1 MRPDLEAS
9 ASPGSHSW
17 ALRVVLTGGH
27 SNAAWARRGFV
38 EPAGPG
44 LPPIAD
50 HVDPDLLL
58 KGLGMLAERELVG
71 ARLS

>member
-1 MRPDLEAS
+1 MRPDLEVPAS
-9 ASPGSHSW
+9 APGQPW

-27 SNAAWARRGFV
+27 ANTTWARRGLI

-44 LPPIAD
+44 LPPVAD

-58 KGLGMLAERELVG
+58 KGLGMLAERELAG
-71 ARLS
+71 THPA